1 MLHPID
7 IITPKNIPT
16 GKQSNPEEASNK
28 GLWHRGAHA
37 IILTPSGR
45 MLVQKRTL
53 DAIQYPGRIDIGV
66 GGFVDSGETPE
77 KAIIREVKEETG
89 LSITQDQLV
98 FLGLSRQNRRWHY
111 GTQVKISRAIIY
123 SYVIRLP
130 HEQNHLTLQQD
141 EVAWAGFIPRRS
153 ALWLLHHGS
162 VRKIGTIMPMLVYY
176 KKTLHAMDRFIHI
189 KK

>member
-7 IITPKNIPT
+7 IITSKNVLT
-16 GKQSNPEEASNK
+16 GALSNPEDASNK

-45 MLVQKRTL
+45 MLVQKRAL
-53 DAIQYPGRIDIGV
+53 DSIQYPGRIDIGV

-77 KAIIREVKEETG
+77 ETIIREIKEETG
-89 LSITQDQLV
+89 LSVTQDQLL
-98 FLGLSRQNRRWHY
+98 FLGTSKQNRRWHY
-111 GTQVKISRAIIY
+111 RQQAKISRAIIY
-123 SYVIRLP
+123 SYAVRLP
-130 HEQNHLTLQQD
+130 HEQNHLTLQSG

-162 VRKIGTIMPMLVYY
+162 IQKIGAIMPMLAYY
-176 KKTLHAMDRFIHI
+176 KKTLRAMDRFIHI